1 MTVGLRAPTTSSPSR
16 SAATRLATMTGA
28 THRRYGP
35 PEVLE
40 ITRLPVPTP
49 AARQVLVRVAAAALN
64 PSDVFLMLGR
74 PAAVRLMTGLRRP
87 SARHQVRGQDLA
99 GTVEAVGAGV
109 TQLKAGDRVFGSS
122 DGALAEYA
130 CVSEKSLAPM
140 PARLSF
146 EHAAAIPM
154 AGLAALHGLRDAAR
168 LVAGQHLLVNGASGG
183 IGTFA
188 IQIAKGMGAEVTA
201 VCSGAN
207 VELVRELGADRVI
220 DYTAHPLTEGA
231 GRYDVILDNVANHSL
246 GTMRRLL
253 APTGT
258 LLTNSGEVGPDG
270 GPIVRILKALGH
282 SMRSSQR
289 VKTFLSTPNRDDLA
303 ILAAMADA
311 GEITP
316 VIDRLYPLEQAAE
329 AMARVAS
336 RRARGKVVV
345 AVAPKADALGASQ
358 G

>member
-1 MTVGLRAPTTSSPSR
+1 MTVRPPAPTTSSPR
-16 SAATRLATMTGA
+16 RATVTATRLATMA
-28 THRRYGP
+28 AVTHRRYGP

-40 ITRLPVPTP
+40 IARLPVPVP
-49 AARQVLVRVAAAALN
+49 AAGQVLVRVAAAALN
-64 PSDVFLMLGR
+64 PADVFLMLGR
-74 PAAVRLMTGLRRP
+74 PAPVRLMTGLRRP
-87 SARHQVRGQDLA
+87 SAKHQVRGQDLA

-109 TQLKAGDRVFGSS
+109 TRLKAGDRVFGSA

-130 CVSEKSLAPM
+130 CGSEKSLAAM

-146 EHAAAIPM
+146 EQAAAMPM

-207 VELVRELGADRVI
+207 VELVRELGADHVI
-220 DYTAHPLTEGA
+220 DYMARPLTEGA
-231 GRYDVILDNVANHSL
+231 ERYDVILDNVANHSL

-253 APTGT
+253 TPTGT

-270 GPIVRILKALGH
+270 GPIVRILKAVGH

-289 VKTFLSTPNRDDLA
+289 VKTFLSTPNRDDLV
-303 ILAAMADA
+303 ILASMADA

-316 VIDRLYPLEQAAE
+316 VIDRVYPLEQAVE

-345 AVAPKADALGASQ
+345 VVALKADAVG

>member
-1 MTVGLRAPTTSSPSR
+1 
-16 SAATRLATMTGA
+16 
-28 THRRYGP
+28 
-35 PEVLE
+35 
-40 ITRLPVPTP
+40 
-49 AARQVLVRVAAAALN
+49 
-64 PSDVFLMLGR
+64 
-74 PAAVRLMTGLRRP
+74 MTGLRRP
-87 SARHQVRGQDLA
+87 SAKHQVRGQDLA

-109 TQLKAGDRVFGSS
+109 TQLKAGDRVFGST
-122 DGALAEYA
+122 DGTLAEYA
-130 CVSEKSLAPM
+130 CASEKSLAPM

-146 EHAAAIPM
+146 EQAAAIPM

-188 IQIAKGMGAEVTA
+188 IQIAKGVGAEVTA

-207 VELVRELGADRVI
+207 VELVRELGADHVI
-220 DYTAHPLTEGA
+220 DYTVRPLTEGA
-231 GRYDVILDNVANHSL
+231 ERYDVILDNVANHSL

-253 APTGT
+253 TPTGT

-270 GPIVRILKALGH
+270 GPIVRILKAVGH
-282 SMRSSQR
+282 SLRSSQT

-303 ILAAMADA
+303 ILASMADA

-316 VIDRLYPLEQAAE
+316 VIDRVYPLEQAGE

-345 AVAPKADALGASQ
+345 SVAPNADALGALP